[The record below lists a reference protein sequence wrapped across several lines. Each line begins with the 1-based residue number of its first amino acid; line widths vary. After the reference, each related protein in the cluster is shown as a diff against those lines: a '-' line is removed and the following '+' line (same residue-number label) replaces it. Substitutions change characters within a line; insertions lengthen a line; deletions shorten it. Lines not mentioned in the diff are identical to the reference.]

1 MSKSIPSLITG
12 DNFIDERGLLS
23 FFPEFDFLN
32 VKRCYIVENFSKS
45 LIRGFHG
52 HKIEEK
58 YALVSSGSAL
68 FKVVK
73 MDSFPNPSKKNS
85 LYGFTLSYRK
95 PEILHI
101 PAGFAHGF
109 RALEQCT
116 KIIFFSTATLS
127 QSKQDDFRI
136 PYDYYGK
143 EIWVVK
149 NR

>member
-1 MSKSIPSLITG
+1 MREPAVISGES
-12 DNFIDERGLLS
+12 FIDERGQLCA
-23 FFPEFDFLN
+23 FPAFDFLN
-32 VKRCYIVENFSKS
+32 VKRCYIVENFSRS

-52 HKIEEK
+52 HKTEEK
-58 YALVSSGSAL
+58 YALVCCGSAL

-73 MDSFPNPSKKNS
+73 MDSFPNPSKKNT

-109 RALEQCT
+109 KALEQGT

-127 QSKQDDFRI
+127 LSKKDDYRI

-143 EIWVVK
+143 DIWAVK